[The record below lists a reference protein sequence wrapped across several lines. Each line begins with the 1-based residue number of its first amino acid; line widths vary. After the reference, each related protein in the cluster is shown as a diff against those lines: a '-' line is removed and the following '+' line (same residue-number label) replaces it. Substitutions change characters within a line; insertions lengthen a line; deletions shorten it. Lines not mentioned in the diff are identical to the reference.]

1 MKIIFVGG
9 GTGGHVLPNIAIID
23 DLMKISKKKGIDI
36 DFIYIGRFFGIE
48 KRIVLSRGIR
58 YKGIFAGKWRRYGNW
73 RNYTDLLLIALGFI
87 QSIFILLLNRPKI
100 IFAKGGFVTVPLCMA
115 AALLRIPFLIHES
128 DSILG
133 LSNKILLR
141 FAKKIYLGFPVEEY
155 QNLPIGKCVFTGN
168 PVREEISSIVE
179 NKQKFYKKYGLN
191 PKKPI
196 VFVFGGSQGSSAI
209 NKHINEIL
217 DKLVAKY
224 VLIHQ
229 TGVKEANY
237 FKQGYFE
244 LDEKDRKDY
253 LIYSHIGEEMGEMM
267 ANADLVVSRAGAN
280 SIAEIIALKKIAI
293 IIPLPSA
300 AADHQSMNAQFL
312 KEIGVASI
320 LDEKFLDGEKF
331 LEEIDFMIKDKKTR
345 NRMIKNME
353 SIFPENSS
361 KIIAEEIIKEISK

>member
-1 MKIIFVGG
+1 
-9 GTGGHVLPNIAIID
+9 
-23 DLMKISKKKGIDI
+23 
-36 DFIYIGRFFGIE
+36 
-48 KRIVLSRGIR
+48 
-58 YKGIFAGKWRRYGNW
+58 
-73 RNYTDLLLIALGFI
+73 
-87 QSIFILLLNRPKI
+87 
-100 IFAKGGFVTVPLCMA
+100 MA